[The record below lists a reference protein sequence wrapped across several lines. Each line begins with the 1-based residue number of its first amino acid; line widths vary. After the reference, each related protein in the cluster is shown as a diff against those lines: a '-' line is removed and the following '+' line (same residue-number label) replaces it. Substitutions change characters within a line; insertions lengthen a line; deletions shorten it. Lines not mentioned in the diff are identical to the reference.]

1 MWPVLFFMLFIII
14 QMSAS
19 INLTDNLEPFTTNMQ
34 KIKNLI
40 ETNKKDSLEFWN
52 YCREH
57 IDEID
62 KADANKKQF
71 QFLINEDLLKEAY
84 EIAKHEAS
92 QAFINTLKIK

>member
-1 MWPVLFFMLFIII
+1 
-14 QMSAS
+14 MSAS

-40 ETNKKDSLEFWN
+40 EINKKDSLEFWN
-52 YCREH
+52 YWREH

-62 KADANKKQF
+62 KYEANKKQF

-84 EIAKHEAS
+84 EIAKHEAA